1 MLQKAR
7 ATMKTIPAGEA
18 KNKFGVL
25 MDTAQREAVAISKK
39 GRTTAIVLPVQEYE
53 EYQTLKLERLRR
65 EIKIGIAQIER
76 GEVSDGEAFFDELE
90 KELDD

>member
-1 MLQKAR
+1 
-7 ATMKTIPAGEA
+7 MKTMPAGKA

-39 GRTTAIVLPVQEYE
+39 GRTAAIVVPVQEYE
-53 EYQTLKLERLRR
+53 EYQALRLERLRR
-65 EIKIGIAQIER
+65 EVTIGLDQIER

-90 KELDD
+90 KELGD